1 MLYDSLNNYKSIPS
15 TKLYWKC
22 TIFFYMLLY
31 LQLFLEWVILQL
43 IYKEFE
49 PVSIIQIITITQ
61 KENQNIE
68 DYSGENLYFNLQIE
82 GVKKTWRVNPLIPK
96 KEQKL
101 FSPHSITPV
110 SLIKVTRIK
119 EIISNYRTSWLLN
132 KFSLSAP

>member
-1 MLYDSLNNYKSIPS
+1 MLYDSLNNYKIIPS

-22 TIFFYMLLY
+22 SIFLY
-31 LQLFLEWVILQL
+31 VVISTVVSRMGHFATYSQR
-43 IYKEFE
+43 FE

-68 DYSGENLYFNLQIE
+68 DHSGENLYFNLQIE

-119 EIISNYRTSWLLN
+119 EIITNYRTSWLLN
-132 KFSLSAP
+132 KFSLIP

>member
-1 MLYDSLNNYKSIPS
+1 MYH
-15 TKLYWKC
+15 
-22 TIFFYMLLY
+22 FFYMLLY

-49 PVSIIQIITITQ
+49 SVSIIQIITITQ

-96 KEQKL
+96 KE
-101 FSPHSITPV
+101 
-110 SLIKVTRIK
+110 
-119 EIISNYRTSWLLN
+119 
-132 KFSLSAP
+132 

>member
-1 MLYDSLNNYKSIPS
+1 MYH
-15 TKLYWKC
+15 
-22 TIFFYMLLY
+22 FFYMLLY

-68 DYSGENLYFNLQIE
+68 DHSGENLYFNLQIE

-96 KEQKL
+96 KK
-101 FSPHSITPV
+101 
-110 SLIKVTRIK
+110 
-119 EIISNYRTSWLLN
+119 
-132 KFSLSAP
+132 